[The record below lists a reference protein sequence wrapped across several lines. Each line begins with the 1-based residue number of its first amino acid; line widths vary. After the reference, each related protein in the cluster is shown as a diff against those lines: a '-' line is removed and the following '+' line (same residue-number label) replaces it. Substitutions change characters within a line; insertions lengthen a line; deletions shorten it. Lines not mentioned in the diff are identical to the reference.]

1 MYYYIKGIV
10 LCTVSKRK
18 SLEQSSNS
26 INIYGYRGLTV
37 TMSISLPEV
46 IADFGLVFVDNDA
59 SRSETQEV
67 FRVSLTLK
75 NTYIK
80 LSVQK

>member
-1 MYYYIKGIV
+1 
-10 LCTVSKRK
+10 
-18 SLEQSSNS
+18 
-26 INIYGYRGLTV
+26 
-37 TMSISLPEV
+37 MSISLPEV

-59 SRSETQEV
+59 SGSETQEV